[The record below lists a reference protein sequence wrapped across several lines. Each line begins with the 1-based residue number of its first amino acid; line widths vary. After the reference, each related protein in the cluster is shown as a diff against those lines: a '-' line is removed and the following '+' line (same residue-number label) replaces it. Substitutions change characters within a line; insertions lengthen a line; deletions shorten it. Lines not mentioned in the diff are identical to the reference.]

1 MRDLYLAIDVGT
13 GSIRAALVDRTGA
26 ILAIASREHE
36 QIVPQFGWSEQRP
49 ADWWAGTVETI
60 REVLTK
66 VKNAPAR
73 VTALCACGQMHGTV
87 LIDDNGQLTREA
99 APLWNDKRTLAD
111 VEAFAARHGP
121 GDYLARTANPPSPAW
136 PAFKLRWIAAHD
148 SDAMAAA
155 RTVLMPKDWINFK
168 LTGVRGQDRTE
179 ASMSFLMDA
188 ATRDWSDELIELAGI
203 SRGLLPKLHDPV
215 EILGGLAPQAAAG
228 LGLAAGLPVLVGGG
242 DYPVALLGS
251 GVMAPGMASDVTG
264 TSTIV
269 TLLHEMPVID
279 PDVSNVATVEGNWGS
294 LTLLDAGGDA
304 VRWARRAFHENRR
317 SYAEVSDAA
326 ERAGAG
332 SGNLFFLPYLSGE
345 RFGEHR
351 NSRAQFFGLTAAH
364 GLSELH
370 RAVLEGVAFSVRLR
384 LGSLQ
389 ASGRRPERFVAASG
403 GAKSRLW
410 LQIKASM
417 YRVPYLVPRELE
429 CGVVGAAAMM
439 AVATGDAPALTDAVS
454 RMVTFEREIAPNPAW
469 ADRYDRMMPIYERL
483 YIRAQALYDDLDA
496 LDVIAAVGNSG

>member
-26 ILAIASREHE
+26 ILAIANREHE

-60 REVLTK
+60 HEVLTK
-66 VKNAPAR
+66 AENAPAR
-73 VTALCACGQMHGTV
+73 VAALCACGQMHGTV
-87 LIDDNGQLTREA
+87 LIDDDGQLIHEA

-111 VEAFAARHGP
+111 VEDFAARHGP

-136 PAFKLRWIAAHD
+136 PAFKLRWIAAHNP
-148 SDAMAAA
+148 DAMAAA

-188 ATRDWSDELIELAGI
+188 ATRDWSDELIGLAGI
-203 SRGLLPKLHDPV
+203 SRGLLPKLHDPIEV
-215 EILGGLAPQAAAG
+215 LGGLTPQAAG
-228 LGLAAGLPVLVGGG
+228 RLGLAAGLPVLVGGG

-269 TLLHEMPVID
+269 TLLHETPVID

-332 SGNLFFLPYLSGE
+332 SGNLFFLPYFSGE

-364 GLSELH
+364 GLPELH

-403 GAKSRLW
+403 GARSRLW
-410 LQIKASM
+410 LRIKASM

-439 AVATGDAPALTDAVS
+439 AVAIGDAPSLTDAVS
-454 RMVTFEREIAPNPAW
+454 WMVAFDKEIAPDQAW
-469 ADRYDRMMPIYERL
+469 ADRYDRMMPIYQRL
-483 YIRAQALYDDLDA
+483 YTAAQALYDDLDA
-496 LDVIAAVGNSG
+496 LA